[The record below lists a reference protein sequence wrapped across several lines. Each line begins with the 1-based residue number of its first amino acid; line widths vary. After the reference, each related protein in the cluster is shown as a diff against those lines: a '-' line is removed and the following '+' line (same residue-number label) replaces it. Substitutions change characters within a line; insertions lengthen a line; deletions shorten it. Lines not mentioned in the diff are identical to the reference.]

1 MKWYCVHCG
10 WNANI
15 ETWITLIGEK
25 WLCKHCGVN
34 GYVND
39 ENAPKF
45 LNENEQGD
53 LESDFNFVKRVWNFL

>member
-15 ETWITLIGEK
+15 ETWTTLIGKK
-25 WLCKHCGVN
+25 WVCKCCGLN
-34 GYVND
+34 GYTND
-39 ENAPKF
+39 DDAPKF

-53 LESDFNFVKRVWNFL
+53 LESDFDFVKRVWNI